1 MPRTSRWSGRET
13 PAVRPRRTR
22 KIITAIPA
30 ALCGGLA
37 LALASGSRAAA
48 QPADPINNALNEL
61 GSNNSILQMLILVT
75 VLALVPAILI
85 CMTSFTR
92 VIVILSFTRNALG
105 TPTMPPSQ
113 VLIGTAFF
121 ISLFIMSPVITTVND
136 VAIKPYR
143 AGEISQQEAFK
154 RGAEPIREFMFKQT
168 NKKELSMF
176 VSLSK
181 NKDPKGPEDVSTA
194 ALIPAFILSELKK
207 AFIMAFLIYIPFLV
221 IDVVVAG
228 TLMSMGMLMLPP
240 MIIALPF
247 KLLLFVMVDGWYMVV
262 RTLIVSFK

>member
-1 MPRTSRWSGRET
+1 MSWASRWSGREE
-13 PAVRPRRTR
+13 PPVRPRRTR
-22 KIITAIPA
+22 RIIAGA
-30 ALCGGLA
+30 AAGMGGGLILA
-37 LALASGSRAAA
+37 LAFCSGAAA
-48 QPADPINNALNEL
+48 QPADPVNNAINEL
-61 GSNNSILQMLILVT
+61 GNNNSILQMLILVT
-75 VLALVPAILI
+75 VLALVPGILI

-105 TPTMPPSQ
+105 TPTMPPTQ

-121 ISLFIMSPVITTVND
+121 ISLFIMSPVIATVND

-143 AGEISQQEAFK
+143 AGEISQQEAFQK
-154 RGAEPIREFMFKQT
+154 GLEPLREFMFEQT
-168 NKKELSMF
+168 DKKELSMF
-176 VSLSK
+176 VSMSN
-181 NKDPKGPEDVSTA
+181 NKDPKGPEEVSTA

-240 MIIALPF
+240 MIISLPF

-262 RTLIVSFK
+262 RTLITSFK